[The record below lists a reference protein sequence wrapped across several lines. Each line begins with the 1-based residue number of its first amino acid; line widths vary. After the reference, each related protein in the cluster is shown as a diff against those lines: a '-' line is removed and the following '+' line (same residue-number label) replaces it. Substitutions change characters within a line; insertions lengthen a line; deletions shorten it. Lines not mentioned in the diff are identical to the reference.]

1 MSLGIIE
8 MMARIMDPL
17 LINYIIL
24 GQYLTSLSLLFFICK
39 RMLF

>member
-8 MMARIMDPL
+8 MIAWIMDPL
-17 LINYIIL
+17 LINYIML
-24 GQYLTSLSLLFFICK
+24 GQYLTSLSLVFFIYK